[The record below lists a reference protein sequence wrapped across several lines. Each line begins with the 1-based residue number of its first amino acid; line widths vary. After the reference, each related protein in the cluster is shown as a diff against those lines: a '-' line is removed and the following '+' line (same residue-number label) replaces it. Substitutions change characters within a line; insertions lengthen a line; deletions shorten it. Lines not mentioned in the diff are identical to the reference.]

1 MFDAKFVRNNI
12 QVLERMTVERGEPFS
27 LDEFVQLDAENRHLR
42 AHLEEAQHKINV
54 VSKKIGQ
61 LKRGGKDAGSL
72 QKEMKEVSARIKEL
86 KQKKTA
92 IDDAI
97 RDILLRIPNIPHESV
112 PDGKGEEDNIEVK
125 RWGEAPGFDFT
136 PQAHW
141 DLGES
146 LDILDFSRG
155 AKLAGAR
162 FTLYKGMGARLER
175 ALINFM
181 LDVQTGEKGYR
192 EILPPFLVNRTTM
205 TGTGQLPKFEED
217 LFRVPKDEKEDY
229 YLIPTAEVP
238 VTNIHSREI
247 LDGNQLPLY
256 YTAYTPCFRKEAGS
270 YGKDTRGLIRQHQ
283 FNKVELVKI
292 VEPETSYR
300 ELEGLLVDA
309 EEILQRLGLH
319 YRVVTLCKGDLGFS
333 AAKTYDIEVW
343 LPGQNTFREISSC
356 SNFEDFQARRASIR
370 YRPEPKAKP
379 ELVHTLNGSGLAVG
393 RTLVAILENYQQ
405 ADGSVII
412 PEVLRPYLRGV
423 EKIEKETDTGSG

>member
-12 QVLERMTVERGEPFS
+12 EVLERMTAERGDPFS

-42 AHLEEAQHKINV
+42 THLEEAQHKINI

-61 LKRGGKDAGSL
+61 IKREGKDAGSL
-72 QKEMKEVSARIKEL
+72 QEEMKKVSARIKEL
-86 KQKKTA
+86 KQEKTGV
-92 IDDAI
+92 DDAI
-97 RDILLRIPNIPHESV
+97 RNILLRIPNIPHDSV
-112 PDGKGEEDNIEVK
+112 PDGKGEEDNIEV
-125 RWGEAPGFDFT
+125 RLWGRAPDFEFT

-146 LDILDFSRG
+146 LDILDFARG
-155 AKLAGAR
+155 VKLAGAR

-181 LDVQTGEKGYR
+181 LDVQTGEKGYQ

-217 LFRVPKDEKEDY
+217 LFRVPKDEEEDY

-247 LDGNQLPLY
+247 LDGDRLPIY
-256 YTAYTPCFRKEAGS
+256 YTACTPCFRKEAGS

-292 VEPETSYR
+292 VEPETSYT
-300 ELEGLLVDA
+300 ELDGLLEDA

-319 YRVVTLCKGDLGFS
+319 YRVITLCKGDLGFS

-343 LPGQNTFREISSC
+343 LPAQNTFREISSC

-370 YRPEPKAKP
+370 YRPGPKAKP
-379 ELVHTLNGSGLAVG
+379 ELVHTINGSGLAVG

-412 PEVLRPYLRGV
+412 PEVLHPYLGGV
-423 EKIEKETDTGSG
+423 EKI